1 MYSIILVATGGAT
14 GAILRFILANFSKTL
29 FTSSIY
35 GTFTVNIIGC
45 FFIGYLIN
53 SDFSKNIN
61 ENFVKFFLIIG
72 LLGSFTTFS
81 AFSYE
86 VINLILSRKIFT
98 AFIYISISIFV
109 CILFTYL
116 GMLINKFWFD
126 KKNNHQKRL
135 RS

>member
-1 MYSIILVATGGAT
+1 MINLIFVATGGAT
-14 GAILRFILANFSKTL
+14 GAILRYILTNLSKTI

-35 GTFTVNIIGC
+35 GTLTVNIIGC
-45 FFIGYLIN
+45 FLIGYLVT
-53 SDFSKNIN
+53 SDVSKNIN

-86 VINLILSRKIFT
+86 VVNLIISKKILI

-109 CILFTYL
+109 CILFAYF
-116 GMLINKFWFD
+116 GMLINKF
-126 KKNNHQKRL
+126 
-135 RS
+135 

>member
-1 MYSIILVATGGAT
+1 MFNIILVATGGAT
-14 GAILRFILANFSKTL
+14 GAILRFILTNFSKTL
-29 FTSSIY
+29 FSSTIY
-35 GTFTVNIIGC
+35 GTLTVNIIGC
-45 FFIGYLIN
+45 FLIGYLVT

-86 VINLILSRKIFT
+86 VVNLIISKKILI

-109 CILFTYL
+109 CILFAYF
-116 GMLINKFWFD
+116 GMLINNF
-126 KKNNHQKRL
+126 
-135 RS
+135 

>member
-1 MYSIILVATGGAT
+1 MINLIFVATGGAT
-14 GAILRFILANFSKTL
+14 GAILRYILTNLSKTI

-35 GTFTVNIIGC
+35 GTLTVNIIGC
-45 FFIGYLIN
+45 FLIGYLVT

-81 AFSYE
+81 VFSFE
-86 VINLILSRKIFT
+86 VVNLIFTRKIFI
-98 AFIYISISIFV
+98 AFIYVSISIFV

-116 GMLINKFWFD
+116 GMLINKF
-126 KKNNHQKRL
+126 
-135 RS
+135 

>member
-1 MYSIILVATGGAT
+1 LFNIILVATGGAT
-14 GAILRFILANFSKTL
+14 GAILRYILTNLSKTI

-35 GTFTVNIIGC
+35 GTLTVNIIGC
-45 FFIGYLIN
+45 FLIGYLVT

-86 VINLILSRKIFT
+86 VVNLIISKKILI

-109 CILFTYL
+109 CILFTYF
-116 GMLINKFWFD
+116 GMLINKF
-126 KKNNHQKRL
+126 
-135 RS
+135 

>member
-1 MYSIILVATGGAT
+1 MFNIILVAAGGAA
-14 GAILRFILANFSKTL
+14 GAILRFILTNFSKTL

-35 GTFTVNIIGC
+35 GTLTVNILGC
-45 FFIGYLIN
+45 FFIGYLIT

-72 LLGSFTTFS
+72 FLGSFTTFS
-81 AFSYE
+81 AFSFE
-86 VINLILSRKIFT
+86 VLNLIFTRKIFI

-116 GMLINKFWFD
+116 GMLINKF
-126 KKNNHQKRL
+126 
-135 RS
+135 

>member
-1 MYSIILVATGGAT
+1 MFNIILVATGGAT
-14 GAILRFILANFSKTL
+14 GAVLRLILTNFSKTL

-35 GTFTVNIIGC
+35 GTLTVNILGC
-45 FFIGYLIN
+45 FLIGYLIT

-116 GMLINKFWFD
+116 GMLINKF
-126 KKNNHQKRL
+126 
-135 RS
+135 

>member
-1 MYSIILVATGGAT
+1 MINLIFVATGGAT
-14 GAILRFILANFSKTL
+14 GAILRYILTNFSKSL

-35 GTFTVNIIGC
+35 GTLTVNIIGC
-45 FFIGYLIN
+45 FLIGYLVT

-86 VINLILSRKIFT
+86 VVNLIISKKILI

-109 CILFTYL
+109 CILFAYF
-116 GMLINKFWFD
+116 GMLINKF
-126 KKNNHQKRL
+126 
-135 RS
+135 

>member
-1 MYSIILVATGGAT
+1 MFNIILVATGGAT
-14 GAILRFILANFSKTL
+14 GAILRFILTNFSKTL
-29 FTSSIY
+29 FSSSIY
-35 GTFTVNIIGC
+35 GTLTVNIIGC
-45 FFIGYLIN
+45 FLIGYLVT

-86 VINLILSRKIFT
+86 VVNLIISKKILI

-109 CILFTYL
+109 CILFAYF
-116 GMLINKFWFD
+116 GMLINKF
-126 KKNNHQKRL
+126 
-135 RS
+135 

>member
-1 MYSIILVATGGAT
+1 MLNIILVATGGAT
-14 GAILRFILANFSKTL
+14 GAILRYILTNLSKTI

-35 GTFTVNIIGC
+35 GTLTVNIIGC
-45 FFIGYLIN
+45 FLIGYLVT

-86 VINLILSRKIFT
+86 VVNLIISKKIFI

-109 CILFTYL
+109 CILFAYF
-116 GMLINKFWFD
+116 GMLINKF
-126 KKNNHQKRL
+126 
-135 RS
+135 

>member
-1 MYSIILVATGGAT
+1 MINLIFVATGGAT
-14 GAILRFILANFSKTL
+14 GAILRYILTNLSKTI

-35 GTFTVNIIGC
+35 GTLTVNIIGC
-45 FFIGYLIN
+45 FLIGYLVT

-86 VINLILSRKIFT
+86 VVNLIISKKILI
-98 AFIYISISIFV
+98 AFIYISISILV
-109 CILFTYL
+109 CILFAYF
-116 GMLINKFWFD
+116 GMLINKF
-126 KKNNHQKRL
+126 
-135 RS
+135 

>member
-1 MYSIILVATGGAT
+1 MLNIILVATGGAA
-14 GAILRFILANFSKTL
+14 GAILRFILTNFSKTL
-29 FTSSIY
+29 FSSSIY
-35 GTFTVNIIGC
+35 GTLTVNIIGC
-45 FFIGYLIN
+45 FLIGYLVT

-86 VINLILSRKIFT
+86 VVNLIISKKILI

-109 CILFTYL
+109 CILFAYF
-116 GMLINKFWFD
+116 GMLINKF
-126 KKNNHQKRL
+126 
-135 RS
+135 

>member
-1 MYSIILVATGGAT
+1 MINIILVATGGAT
-14 GAILRFILANFSKTL
+14 GAILRYFLTNLSKTV
-29 FTSSIY
+29 FISSVY
-35 GTFTVNIIGC
+35 GTLTVNIIGC
-45 FFIGYLIN
+45 FLIGYLVT

-86 VINLILSRKIFT
+86 VVNLIISKKILI

-109 CILFTYL
+109 CILFAYF
-116 GMLINKFWFD
+116 GMLINKF
-126 KKNNHQKRL
+126 
-135 RS
+135 

>member
-1 MYSIILVATGGAT
+1 MINLIFVATGGAT
-14 GAILRFILANFSKTL
+14 GAILRFILTNFSKTL
-29 FTSSIY
+29 FSSSIY
-35 GTFTVNIIGC
+35 GTLTVNIIGC
-45 FFIGYLIN
+45 FLIGYLVT

-86 VINLILSRKIFT
+86 VVNLIISKKIVI

-109 CILFTYL
+109 CILFTYF
-116 GMLINKFWFD
+116 GMLINKF
-126 KKNNHQKRL
+126 
-135 RS
+135 

>member
-1 MYSIILVATGGAT
+1 MFNIILVATGGAT
-14 GAILRFILANFSKTL
+14 GAILRYILTNLSKTI

-35 GTFTVNIIGC
+35 GTLTVNIIGC
-45 FFIGYLIN
+45 FLIGYLVT

-86 VINLILSRKIFT
+86 VINLIISKKILI

-109 CILFTYL
+109 CILFTYF
-116 GMLINKFWFD
+116 GMLINKF
-126 KKNNHQKRL
+126 
-135 RS
+135 

>member
-1 MYSIILVATGGAT
+1 MINLIFVATGGAT
-14 GAILRFILANFSKTL
+14 GAILRYIPTNLSKTL

-35 GTFTVNIIGC
+35 GTLTVNIIGC
-45 FFIGYLIN
+45 FLIGYLVT
-53 SDFSKNIN
+53 SDLSKNIN

-86 VINLILSRKIFT
+86 VVNLIISKKILI

-109 CILFTYL
+109 CILFAYF
-116 GMLINKFWFD
+116 GMLINKF
-126 KKNNHQKRL
+126 
-135 RS
+135 

>member
-1 MYSIILVATGGAT
+1 MINLILVATGGAT
-14 GAILRFILANFSKTL
+14 GAILRYILTNLSKTI

-35 GTFTVNIIGC
+35 GTLTVNIIGC
-45 FFIGYLIN
+45 FLIGYLVT

-81 AFSYE
+81 TFSYE
-86 VINLILSRKIFT
+86 VVNLIISKKILM

-109 CILFTYL
+109 CILFAYF
-116 GMLINKFWFD
+116 GMLINKF
-126 KKNNHQKRL
+126 
-135 RS
+135 

>member
-1 MYSIILVATGGAT
+1 MFNIILVATGGAT
-14 GAILRFILANFSKTL
+14 GAILRYILTYFSKTL
-29 FTSSIY
+29 FASSIY
-35 GTFTVNIIGC
+35 GTLSVNIIGC
-45 FFIGYLIN
+45 FLIGYIAT

-86 VINLILSRKIFT
+86 VVNLVISNKIFI

-109 CILFTYL
+109 CILFAYF
-116 GMLINKFWFD
+116 GMLINKF
-126 KKNNHQKRL
+126 
-135 RS
+135 

>member
-1 MYSIILVATGGAT
+1 MINLIFVAIGGAT
-14 GAILRFILANFSKTL
+14 GAILRYILTNISKTI

-35 GTFTVNIIGC
+35 GTLTVNIIGC
-45 FFIGYLIN
+45 FLIGYLVT

-86 VINLILSRKIFT
+86 VVNLIISKKILI

-109 CILFTYL
+109 CILFTYF
-116 GMLINKFWFD
+116 GMLINKF
-126 KKNNHQKRL
+126 
-135 RS
+135 